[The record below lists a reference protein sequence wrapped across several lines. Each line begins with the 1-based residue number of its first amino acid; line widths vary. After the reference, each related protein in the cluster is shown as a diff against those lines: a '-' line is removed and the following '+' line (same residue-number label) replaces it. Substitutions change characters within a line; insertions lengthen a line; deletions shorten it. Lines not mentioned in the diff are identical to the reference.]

1 MFERAI
7 GLDPTYAPAW
17 AGLADVHAWLYEWW
31 GGSQEDIAGAERASR
46 KALEFA
52 PDLAE
57 AHASRGFLL
66 ALSGRYDEAAREFEE
81 AIRLNPRLYD
91 ALYYYARAS
100 FANGDVERSA
110 ELFRRAGDARQEDFQ
125 SIILLSQSLK
135 MLNRADDWQDAIRE
149 GIRRVEHVLELDP
162 TDARALSMCA
172 GALAEV
178 GQRDRALRLS
188 SVPSQK
194 FVRRIVRP
202 CRESRL
208 RLQSRRTAYSRGCS
222 GANSPRS
229 QLPAR
234 ARSRRCRV
242 ECGGS

>member
-1 MFERAI
+1 M
-7 GLDPTYAPAW
+7 
-17 AGLADVHAWLYEWW
+17 
-31 GGSQEDIAGAERASR
+31 
-46 KALEFA
+46 EFA

-188 SVPSQK
+188 SRALELYPEDQGVLTNGA
-194 FVRRIVRP
+194 
-202 CRESRL
+202 CL
-208 RLQSRRTAYSRGCS
+208 RAKLGLKDEALSMLENVFARGW
-222 GANSPRS
+222 GKRDWILRDPDLNLLRDDPRFEVLLDKLS
-229 QLPAR
+229 
-234 ARSRRCRV
+234 
-242 ECGGS
+242 